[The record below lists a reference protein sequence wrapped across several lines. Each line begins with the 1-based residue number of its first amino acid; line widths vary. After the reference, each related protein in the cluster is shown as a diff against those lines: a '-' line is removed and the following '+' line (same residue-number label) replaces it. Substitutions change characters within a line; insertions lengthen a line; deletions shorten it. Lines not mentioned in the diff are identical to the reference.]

1 MLDLDR
7 YYTPRELAEELL
19 SDCKPLEPSIC
30 VDSTCGEGNLLEAA
44 NTVFGSI
51 QCIGIDKDKKAI
63 NALRRRKPQWT
74 LSVADLLNPNSV
86 KKTSVATKYL
96 NSDLLILNPPFS
108 IGRKKSHSV
117 EFKGKEI
124 KSSIAMAHVLTS
136 LELFKPKQGAFL
148 IVPESLLYSETDGLA
163 RELLFSDY
171 SCTEKG
177 ELHCSTFSGARVRSV
192 AIKLTPG
199 VSCRS
204 KVISN
209 LCNEKILKAKVI
221 RGGLPV
227 HEKFYDCNGMP
238 YVHTTD
244 LSVLYKESDITSLS
258 KVSKCTRGHVDG
270 WVILIPRV
278 GIPHLNM
285 LKPVFLECTVQLSD
299 CVIALS
305 CKSKTSANNLVKRIN
320 SNGELF
326 ENHYKGTGARYT
338 TISRLKDC
346 LGNMCISTSD

>member
-1 MLDLDR
+1 MFDLDR
-7 YYTPRELAEELL
+7 YYTPRDLAVDLL
-19 SDCKPLEPSIC
+19 TDCMPLKPNVC

-44 NTVFGSI
+44 STVFGNVK
-51 QCIGIDKDKKAI
+51 CIGIDRDKKAI
-63 NALRRRKPQWT
+63 DSLRKRKPQWE

-86 KKTSVATKYL
+86 NKTHVATNYI

-108 IGRKKSHSV
+108 IGRKKIHPV
-117 EFKGKEI
+117 EFKGEKI

-136 LELFKPKQGAFL
+136 IELFEPKHGAFL
-148 IVPESLLYSETDGLA
+148 IVPESLLYSEADALA

-171 SCTEKG
+171 TCTVMG
-177 ELHCSTFSGARVRSV
+177 DLHCSTFSGARARSV

-199 VSCRS
+199 ECVDMDPANSLCYEKTLKI
-204 KVISN
+204 KV
-209 LCNEKILKAKVI
+209 V

-227 HEKFYDCNGMP
+227 HEKTYSRNGLP

-244 LSVLYKESDITSLS
+244 LAELISEKDTAKLSSVRQ
-258 KVSKCTRGHVDG
+258 CTRGHIEG

-278 GIPHLNM
+278 GVPHLSM
-285 LKPVFLECTVQLSD
+285 LNPVFLQRKVQLSD

-305 CKSKTSANNLVKRIN
+305 CSSKTGANNIAKRIK
-320 SNGELF
+320 SNWTFF

-346 LGNMCISTSD
+346 LNYICISLDE